1 MYQSQA
7 SKDACEAHPDFNDST
22 KESGNAV
29 EHLQVT
35 VKTYLGSK
43 SNPRENKRNV
53 LKRLN
58 NFKMFDSQ

>member
-7 SKDACEAHPDFNDST
+7 SKDACEARPDSNDST
-22 KESGNAV
+22 KESGKAV
-29 EHLQVT
+29 EYLQV
-35 VKTYLGSK
+35 KTHLGSK